1 MAVGTGQ
8 NIGRPVSA
16 PMVAMVKPRI
26 AMAGLA
32 AKFTAITRPIAPISI
47 GTTKCQRRS
56 LRRSAERPTTSM
68 NTAASRYGIALS
80 QPITRLSLKPRF
92 LMIDGS
98 QKLIAYT
105 PLWMQK

>member
-1 MAVGTGQ
+1 
-8 NIGRPVSA
+8 
-16 PMVAMVKPRI
+16 MVAMVRPRI

-32 AKFTAITRPIAPISI
+32 AKFTAISSPSAPINI

-56 LRRSAERPTTSM
+56 WRRSAERPTISM

-98 QKLIAYT
+98 QKLIA
-105 PLWMQK
+105 